1 MSDPWLILELND
13 IENLTYKDIEN
24 AVITTFGDEV
34 EYFIPIHHEAVG
46 TYTSTSVLIEGYVFV
61 RDGDAVRN
69 SIFNLREHRVFS
81 RALYCSGRFQT
92 VPSEK
97 ILDLKKKLKHSMKRK
112 FFVGS
117 KVKVLEG
124 TFKNL
129 VGEVIGVEENGKKI
143 VVKIKRIS
151 REMIAPIP
159 ATLLEEVEDVSD
171 CG

>member
-1 MSDPWLILELND
+1 MSDQWLILELND

-24 AVITTFGDEV
+24 AVITTFGDGV
-34 EYFIPIHHEAVG
+34 EYFIPIHHESVG
-46 TYTSTSVLIEGYVFV
+46 TYTSTSVLMEGYAFIK
-61 RDGDAVRN
+61 DCSEIRN
-69 SIFNLREHRVFS
+69 SVFNLREHRVFS
-81 RALYCSGRFQT
+81 RVLSCSGRFQT
-92 VPSEK
+92 LSSEK
-97 ILDLKKKLKHSMKRK
+97 ISDLKKKLKHSMKRK

-129 VGEVIGVEENGKKI
+129 IGEVIGIEENGKRI

-159 ATLLEEVEDVSD
+159 ATLLEEV
-171 CG
+171 